1 MNMMTF
7 CNVGKAVLTKTL
19 GLQKNYSE
27 TIESSYEVIDTEAS
41 GCESCKWHKIKS
53 VTKPSEELYAEC
65 EKACASCPHR
75 CMKTEYTYQK
85 IYHNEKNRFGY
96 QPTLK
101 TNAIKL
107 FLAYH
112 FLNVD
117 SIGFIKNVNLQELAN
132 KLNCDI
138 KTVNNNN
145 AILQD
150 YGYIHFTK
158 VDTNLINV
166 YLPEYENYFK
176 PASARGR
183 GFLVMSKTVFEEVLK
198 INSINELRI
207 TLRELMEFDS
217 LNNKKTD
224 SIEKSYG
231 EMKRV
236 LPAYCKRN
244 IIQKASNK
252 LSMFVT
258 EIKDNLIKFTI
269 KPEYDAKKQKEQQLA
284 YYEQEITS
292 FSQEFA
298 QDVAEINTNIYNSKD
313 SKFANFFT
321 EPETVEYRCWFFT
334 ALEIADLAALCL
346 QYSYDIVIKA
356 LQSIYKTYK
365 LKGTPIKNLGGL
377 TRTVIN
383 AMY

>member
-1 MNMMTF
+1 MENF
-7 CNVGKAVLTKTL
+7 CNIGKAVLSKAL
-19 GLQKNYSE
+19 GIQKNYFE
-27 TIESSYEVIDTEAS
+27 IIENSYEVIDIEAS

-53 VTKPSEELYAEC
+53 VVKPSEVLYEQC
-65 EKACASCPHR
+65 EKACESCPRR
-75 CMKTEYTYQK
+75 CMKMEHTYK
-85 IYHNEKNRFGY
+85 KVYYNEKNQFGY

-101 TNAIKL
+101 TNSIKL

-112 FLNVD
+112 FLDVD
-117 SIGFIKNVNLQELAN
+117 SIGLIKNVDLQQLAN
-132 KLNCDI
+132 KLHCDI
-138 KTVNNNN
+138 KTIHNNN
-145 AILQD
+145 AILKE

-158 VDTNLINV
+158 IDTNIINV
-166 YLPEYENYFK
+166 YLLEYENYFK
-176 PASARGR
+176 PASVGGR
-183 GFLVMSKTVFEEVLK
+183 GFLVMSKNVFEEILK
-198 INSINELRI
+198 ITSINELRI

-217 LNNKKTD
+217 FHNQKKD

-252 LSMFVT
+252 LSMFIT
-258 EIKDNLIKFTI
+258 EIKDNFIKFTI
-269 KPEYDAKKQKEQQLA
+269 KPEYDAKKQKEEQLA

-298 QDVAEINTNIYNSKD
+298 QDVAEINTSICDSKE
-313 SKFANFFT
+313 SKFADFFT
-321 EPETVEYRCWFFT
+321 EPEILEYRCWFFT
-334 ALEIADLAALCL
+334 KLEIADLASLCL

-365 LKGTPIKNLGGL
+365 LKGTPIRNLGGL